1 MSVTLTVQE
10 LANDMRVGP
19 LDAETQSVLEREL
32 SAATILI
39 ERKAPTAPD
48 AIHDL
53 ACIQLCA
60 FWFDSGRMSNGI
72 KFSGA
77 WDTLRPYIRTH
88 PVAIVV
94 SAD

>member
-19 LDAETQSVLEREL
+19 LDAETESILEREL
-32 SAATILI
+32 AAATILI

-48 AIHDL
+48 ALHNV
-53 ACIQLCA
+53 AAIQLCA
-60 FWFDSGRMSNGI
+60 FWFDSGRMSNAV
-72 KFSGA
+72 KFSGC
-77 WDTLRPYIRTH
+77 WDTLRPFVRTQ
-88 PVAIVV
+88 PVAIV